1 MATVTPE
8 IVYQRDPGA
17 VRRILETLPD
27 WFGDP
32 EELHLIAVDP
42 ASRGRG
48 VGHALVDRIAAD
60 LVEDGCV
67 MMSVRTVEPSFDS
80 EPYAQ
85 TRSFY
90 KSVGFVP
97 LEEHN
102 DLDWAGST
110 LILVRPLVRG
120 GR

>member
-1 MATVTPE
+1 M
-8 IVYQRDPGA
+8 
-17 VRRILETLPD
+17 
-27 WFGDP
+27 
-32 EELHLIAVDP
+32 IAVDP

-48 VGHALVDRIAAD
+48 IGRALVDRIADD

-67 MMSVRTVEPSFDS
+67 MMSVHTVGPSFDS

-90 KSVGFVP
+90 KSVGLVP

-102 DLDWAGST
+102 ALDWAGAT
-110 LILVRPLVRG
+110 LILVRPLIPG
-120 GR
+120 